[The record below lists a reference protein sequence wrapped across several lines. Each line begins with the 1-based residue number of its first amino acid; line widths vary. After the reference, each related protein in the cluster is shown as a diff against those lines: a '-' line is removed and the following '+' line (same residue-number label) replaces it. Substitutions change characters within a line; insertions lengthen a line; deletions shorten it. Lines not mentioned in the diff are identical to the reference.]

1 MKKLLL
7 LIPVALLALFFLAPS
22 ANTQS
27 SEFQTAV
34 VSGTADV
41 LIDSSLTTAYMSGRR
56 VYINSIYAWWD
67 NGANTNQIFIEVVRG
82 QSAMATQGLRR
93 AFKYS
98 EAMTSGG
105 IKSATFPGLNLTT
118 GPDSTIYFVINAA
131 SSDSLFMAVNYKLVN

>member
-7 LIPVALLALFFLAPS
+7 FFSVILLAVLWSVPS
-22 ANTQS
+22 VPQES
-27 SEFQTAV
+27 QYQTAV

-41 LIDSSLTTAYMSGRR
+41 LIDSTLTTTYMSGRR
-56 VYINSIYAWWD
+56 VYINGIYAWYD
-67 NGANTNQIFIEVVRG
+67 NGANTNQIFVEVVRG

-93 AFKYS
+93 QFKYS

-105 IKSATFPGLNLTT
+105 IKGITFPGINVTT
-118 GPDSTIYFVINAA
+118 GADSTIYFVISAA

>member
-7 LIPVALLALFFLAPS
+7 IPLLLVAVSFLAPS

-41 LIDSSLTTAYMSGRR
+41 LIDSTLTTSYMSGRR
-56 VYINSIYAWWD
+56 VYINGIYAWWD
-67 NGANTNQIFIEVVRG
+67 NGANTNQVFVEVVRG

-105 IKSATFPGLNLTT
+105 IKGVSFPGLNITT

-131 SSDSLFMAVNYKLVN
+131 SSDSLYMAVNYKLVN